1 MGQRIPRKP
10 PPKFGL
16 SDALFDVLGYLKSDN
31 LTHRS
36 HQGAAFGAEKNS
48 SQSSFWNGAKDGM
61 KIEREF
67 RSGLRRRCKNYLGCS
82 SHSGGVEIFNGIFM
96 NNVLWLKDVDKE
108 SIMQIEALQDFYAG
122 RKNYLPAALAKPGV
136 WTPGPKIVT
145 FKDGDKDVPTVC
157 AKVWDTD
164 AFFVSVGVEQCLPLI
179 E

>member
-10 PPKFGL
+10 PPSLASLMLYLTYF
-16 SDALFDVLGYLKSDN
+16 YLKSDN

-61 KIEREF
+61 KMKF

-122 RKNYLPAALAKPGV
+122 ANYLPAALAKPGV

-164 AFFVSVGVEQCLPLI
+164 GFFCIRGSRTMPTTH
-179 E
+179 